1 MIRRDDVVTTAR
13 LAAGLP
19 RFLRHPVTVSEARAV
34 VGRRLEQRLQDFLA
48 QLRAIYG
55 RPATPFARLLRHAG
69 CEYAD
74 VELLVR
80 RDGVEAVLRTLLR
93 HGVYL
98 TVEELKARR
107 PVTRGSLAFT
117 VAPEELR
124 NPGVRVVL
132 ASRTSGAGTV
142 VPMDLAHLRDR
153 AIDTLLA
160 MDARG
165 GAAWAKGQWLVPGGG
180 AIAQLLEFSAF
191 GTRVARWF
199 THVDP
204 SRLAPRYRWSARVV
218 REE

>member
-34 VGRRLEQRLQDFLA
+34 VGRRLERRLQDFLA

-74 VELLVR
+74 VEPLAR
-80 RDGVEAVLRTLLR
+80 RDGVEAALRTLLR

-107 PVTRGSLAFT
+107 PVTRHPAHRPGTCAARKAVQARQYVSPPTSITSL
-117 VAPEELR
+117 
-124 NPGVRVVL
+124 
-132 ASRTSGAGTV
+132 
-142 VPMDLAHLRDR
+142 
-153 AIDTLLA
+153 
-160 MDARG
+160 
-165 GAAWAKGQWLVPGGG
+165 
-180 AIAQLLEFSAF
+180 
-191 GTRVARWF
+191 
-199 THVDP
+199 
-204 SRLAPRYRWSARVV
+204 
-218 REE
+218 